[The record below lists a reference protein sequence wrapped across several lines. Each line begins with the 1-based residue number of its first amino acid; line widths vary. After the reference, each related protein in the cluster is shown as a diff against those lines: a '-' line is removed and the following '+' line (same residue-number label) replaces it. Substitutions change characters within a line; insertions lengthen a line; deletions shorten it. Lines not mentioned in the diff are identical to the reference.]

1 MKKLYY
7 KIASGNTKDTLESKV
22 QDLIEMGFRPHGSIA
37 VIHDTYAGDIT
48 TIQPMIAELEEEPAW
63 N

>member
-7 KIASGNTKDTLESKV
+7 KIASGNTKDALESKV

-37 VIHDTYAGDIT
+37 VIQDPYNRDLV
-48 TIQPMIAELEEEPAW
+48 TIQPMIAELEEEPIW
-63 N
+63 H